1 LKFPNKRFKVNLL
14 FAIIFETS
22 IKLNEWL
29 PQASELSINQTIYYL
44 FLLIAA
50 LLQLLCIPALLQVII
65 TTFKRSE
72 LSVRWH
78 LMLCMCVCVCVGW
91 WWENNNVCVCVSVS
105 MFMYVYGC
113 VWVCVCAF
121 VCVCVG
127 VCIWM
132 CACAFVCSVCVCV
145 RGWELEVQF

>member
-1 LKFPNKRFKVNLL
+1 MKFPNKRFKVNLL

-91 WWENNNVCVCVSVS
+91 WWENNNVCICVCECE
-105 MFMYVYGC
+105 YVYVC
-113 VWVCVCAF
+113 VWVCVGVRVCICM
-121 VCVCVG
+121 CVCGCVHLN
-127 VCIWM
+127 
-132 CACAFVCSVCVCV
+132 VCV
-145 RGWELEVQF
+145 RICM